1 MYDEH
6 IPDPAL
12 ATRVTC
18 VWTQRGSTARPPPSP
33 RCPEERRAAVVSIVP
48 DACTDILW
56 TGSELR
62 VAGPDTRPMVETL
75 KQSAFVVG
83 VRFHCGAGGSVLGAP
98 LVSLCDARVDLRVL
112 WADDAERLADAL
124 RGRSDAEAL
133 VLLQRAVLARR
144 GRWSPV
150 DPMINRLIDALHRE
164 RTDPEL
170 RMTRVARELGLSERQ
185 LQRRCVAAV
194 GYAPKLLARILRMQ
208 RFRDALQRTP
218 DAALSTLAFEL
229 GFADQA
235 HLSHESAR
243 LFGSSPS
250 QLRRQAL
257 VRGMSDFDKTS
268 PPGAGQATRHER
280 AQNHASAAR

>member
-6 IPDPAL
+6 LPDPAL

-18 VWTQRGSTARPPPSP
+18 VWTQRSAPVRLPPSP
-33 RCPEERRAAVVSIVP
+33 RLPELRRASAIAVVP
-48 DACTDILW
+48 DACTDIVW
-56 TGSELR
+56 TGNELR
-62 VAGPDTRPMVETL
+62 VAGPDTRPMVESLT
-75 KQSAFVVG
+75 QSAFVVG

-98 LVSLCDARVDLRVL
+98 LVSLCDARVDLRAL

-144 GRWSPV
+144 DRWSAV
-150 DPMINRLIDALHRE
+150 DPLINALVDTLHRE

-208 RFRDALQRTP
+208 RFRDALRRTP

-243 LFGSSPS
+243 LFGASPS
-250 QLRRQAL
+250 QLRKQAQKRDL
-257 VRGMSDFDKTS
+257 SDFDKTA
-268 PPGAGQATRHER
+268 PAAARQATRHER
-280 AQNHASAAR
+280 AQHQAHAAR